1 MVELDPVILNL
12 ARDYFDF
19 TEDKGLKVVYCI
31 LVVFFF
37 FLMQNNSCCFII
49 HKKIHDVCP
58 YTQHYHFVPK
68 KMSYVLQL
76 DSKEACLR

>member
-31 LVVFFF
+31 LVVFFHIF
-37 FLMQNNSCCFII
+37 FFFNAKYFLLFY
-49 HKKIHDVCP
+49 
-58 YTQHYHFVPK
+58 YT
-68 KMSYVLQL
+68 
-76 DSKEACLR
+76 